1 MIPHSRP
8 SLGKEEEEAALRII
22 RSGMLAQGDE
32 VAHLEQCLAERLQ
45 AKHVI
50 AVNSGSAALHL
61 ALLVLTLPPKAHVL
75 LPSYV
80 CTALLN
86 AIRLTGNIPILA
98 DIDPKTFQLAASTT
112 EHHAIQA
119 VLAPH
124 MFGHTVDID
133 TLQTF
138 DAPLIEDCALA
149 LGARYK
155 GKPVGGFGDL
165 AICSFY
171 ATKVIC
177 GGEGGAIAT
186 SSDTL
191 AKHLRDLR
199 DYDGRKDTKLRY
211 NYKLTDLQAAL
222 INAQLD
228 KLDAFLQRRK
238 NLGKVYSAALSQT
251 DAMLPIFRHGEFPF
265 RYVITHPKPASE
277 LITAFESRGVSVR
290 NPVFYPLH
298 NLLKLDD
305 ASYPHTTQ
313 THKHAISI
321 PLYPDLS
328 DIEVD
333 HILQVAQELL

>member
-8 SLGKEEEEAALRII
+8 SLGKEEEDAALRVI

-32 VAHLEQCLAERLQ
+32 VACLEENLSQRLGV
-45 AKHVI
+45 KHVI

-61 ALLVLTLPPKAHVL
+61 ALLVLGPVPQKNVI

-86 AIRLTGNIPILA
+86 AIRLTDGTPLVA
-98 DIDPKTFQLAASTT
+98 DIDPKTFQLLSPSG
-112 EHHAIQA
+112 EQDNMQAI
-119 VLAPH
+119 LAPH

-133 TLQTF
+133 ALKKI

-149 LGARYK
+149 LGAKYK
-155 GKPVGGFGDL
+155 NKPVGSHGDL
-165 AICSFY
+165 AIFSFY

-186 SSDTL
+186 SHDDL

-199 DYDGRKDTKLRY
+199 DYDGRTDTKLRY

-228 KLDAFLQRRK
+228 KLDSFIKKRQD
-238 NLGKVYSAALSQT
+238 LGRAYTAALSDTQAT
-251 DAMLPIFRHGEFPF
+251 LPIFKQGEFPF
-265 RYVITHPKPASE
+265 RYVLTHPKPANE
-277 LITAFESRGVSVR
+277 IITAFESRGVSVR
-290 NPVFYPLH
+290 KPVFYPLH

-305 ASYPHTTQ
+305 TSYPNTTQ
-313 THKHAISI
+313 AHKHAVSI

-328 DIEVD
+328 DSEVE
-333 HILQVAQELL
+333 HILQVAREVL